1 MGENRLSLPT
11 DPKNIEREDEMRGNS
26 IPLLQKNNIQVVLAL
41 VLIAALLIPQ
51 LSWAADNPAAALR
64 TCSGLGFSGTV
75 DLAGHEA
82 ACGHYADLLELYRTG
97 RLEYHAP
104 GR

>member
-1 MGENRLSLPT
+1 
-11 DPKNIEREDEMRGNS
+11 MRGYS
-26 IPLLQKNNIQVVLAL
+26 ISRLQKKRIQVVLAL

-51 LSWAADNPAAALR
+51 ISWAADNPAAAR
-64 TCSGLGFSGTV
+64 FTCTGLGFSGTV

-82 ACGHYADLLELYRTG
+82 ACAHYLDLLELYRTG
-97 RLEYHAP
+97 QLEYHAP